1 MKIKKFNIE
10 IEPEDAVLYAQLTCF
25 MESVIRHAR
34 RDFLLA
40 ERNYQNHYAFDLD
53 DAESKYSEIP
63 DEAAEVVMERV
74 LNWELLKMHMRNLT
88 LSETEVI
95 INLYLR
101 DMTQGSCAKRMKITE
116 RRVRALKKSAIKK
129 LRKSMEV

>member
-1 MKIKKFNIE
+1 MKIKKLNLE

-34 RDFLLA
+34 RDYLLA
-40 ERNYQNHYAFDLD
+40 ERNYQNHHTFDLD
-53 DAESKYSEIP
+53 DAENQYSELP
-63 DEAAEVVMERV
+63 DEAAEIVMERV
-74 LNWELLKMHMRNLT
+74 LNWELLKMHMKNLT

-101 DMTQGSCAKRMKITE
+101 DMTQGACAKRMKITE